1 MQILSILY
9 AGLSTASVSAGI
21 GRHSYD
27 LSSQEIS
34 QAIRLNSIAFVP
46 GMLSLAIP
54 KLGVACLLERLL
66 SPKHGQKWRRPVL
79 FTLSISCVVIAVLC
93 SIMFWAQCRPAAGL
107 WNIFL
112 EKDCWNPSVYIDLVF
127 FGSGNS
133 VHPSLS
139 GYMLKLSAWFAFV
152 DLFLALYPM
161 TVVLKLNMSMKKKI
175 GCSCV
180 LGLGVALETFS
191 SKLMLNWLTCLQ
203 RCCCRVVQG

>member
-1 MQILSILY
+1 MQFLSILY
-9 AGLSTASVSAGI
+9 ASLSTASVSAGI
-21 GRHSYD
+21 GRHPYY
-27 LSSQEIS
+27 LSSQETS

-54 KLGVACLLERLL
+54 KLAVACLLERLL

-107 WNIFL
+107 WNL
-112 EKDCWNPSVYIDLVF
+112 LLKERCWNPSVYIDLAF
-127 FGSGNS
+127 FASGNS

-139 GYMLKLSAWFAFV
+139 GYMLKLLAWFAFV

-161 TVVLKLNMSMKKKI
+161 TVLLKLNMSMKKKI

-191 SKLMLNWLTCLQ
+191 PKSMLNWLTCLQ
-203 RCCCRVVQG
+203 RCCCRVVQD